1 MEFNSD
7 EKQEMKD
14 LLVPASLPKR
24 MIAYAMDSILLFILI
39 QLIALFIPKL
49 YDENSKNEFNNLIN
63 KVSILSNDERFDST
77 KMAAFVEES
86 RLSVETYQMLISMMF
101 AACFLPV
108 IYFFCGD
115 AFFRGQ
121 TLGKATFGLRT
132 VRFGDYNSPSFG
144 KILIRAIV
152 KGFATITLVTPFL
165 LPGVLN
171 FCFCL
176 FNRNK
181 RCVHD
186 LLSGT
191 VTTQPAP

>member
-121 TLGKATFGLRT
+121 TLGKATFG
-132 VRFGDYNSPSFG
+132 
-144 KILIRAIV
+144 
-152 KGFATITLVTPFL
+152 
-165 LPGVLN
+165 
-171 FCFCL
+171 
-176 FNRNK
+176 
-181 RCVHD
+181 
-186 LLSGT
+186 
-191 VTTQPAP
+191 